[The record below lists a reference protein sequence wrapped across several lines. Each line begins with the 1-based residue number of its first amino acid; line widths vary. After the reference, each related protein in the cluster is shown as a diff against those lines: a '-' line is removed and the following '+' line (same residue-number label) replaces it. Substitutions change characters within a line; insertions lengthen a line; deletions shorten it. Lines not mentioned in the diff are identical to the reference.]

1 MAPEHDPKVAGDS
14 PPHIRD
20 GSSESAQADPPTGR
34 QAAWNYLVFGLSKSS
49 TLIMTVVVARLLDPA
64 DFGLFAL
71 ALLVVNLF
79 DYVKDLGVGGA
90 LVQSPRGWNR
100 LAPTG
105 LTLSVAFGVLAGA
118 ALALLAPVGA
128 AVLHRPALEPL
139 IRVLAIGLTISALS
153 AIPAARL
160 RRDLDFRQRIW
171 PEFLGAATKSV
182 LTIALAA
189 TGHGVWSLVY
199 GQLAGTVLTTVLYWW
214 VARTPVKFGFD
225 GSEARGLIRFG
236 ASLTGVSLLSFAIYN
251 VDYLAIGIRL
261 GDTQL
266 GFYTLAYRLPEL
278 LVLNLCIVISE
289 VLFSALSR
297 LQHARER
304 LADHYLKVLTAAMA
318 LSAPISIALAA
329 AAPAVIATL
338 YGHQYADAAPVLA
351 VLSIYALLFSVSFHA
366 GDVFKAI
373 GRPSLLI
380 ATGTGRLALMVG
392 PIWWA
397 AGHSIVWVAL
407 MLLLVELVPFFVN
420 ILLVRK
426 VAGIRLGVLWR
437 AVLRPMPAAIGMG
450 VVMLGVAHLTA
461 ALPAPVI
468 LVIAAAAGLLTYVLG
483 LWLSAP
489 ELFQAGLSVVRSIRG
504 RVPGGSAGG
513 DAESE
518 QTAESVGEVPARQP
532 RAGVVITTLVMLGLS
547 PVVALLYS
555 LRSWFRTSTGRGAG
569 PTPRIGG
576 SR

>member
-1 MAPEHDPKVAGDS
+1 MAAEQDLNAAGDS
-14 PPHIRD
+14 HPRTRD
-20 GSSESAQADPPTGR
+20 GSSESAHSDPPTGR

-79 DYVKDLGVGGA
+79 DYMKDLGVSGA
-90 LVQSPRGWNR
+90 LVQSPRSWSR

-105 LTLSVAFGVLAGA
+105 LTLSVTFGVIAGV
-118 ALALLAPVGA
+118 ALAVLAPVGA
-128 AVLHRPALEPL
+128 ALLHRPELEPL
-139 IRVLAIGLTISALS
+139 VRVLAIGLTISALG

-171 PEFLGAATKSV
+171 PEFLGAATKAV

-189 TGHGVWSLVY
+189 NGYGVWSLVY

-214 VARTPVKFGFD
+214 VARTPVRFGFD
-225 GSEARGLIRFG
+225 RSEARGLIGYG
-236 ASLTGVSLLSFAIYN
+236 ASLTGVALLSFAIYN
-251 VDYLAIGIRL
+251 VDYLAIGVRL

-266 GFYTLAYRLPEL
+266 GLYTLAYRLPEL

-304 LADHYLKVLTAAMA
+304 LADHYLKVLTAATA
-318 LSAPISIALAA
+318 LSAPISVALAA

-338 YGHQYADAAPVLA
+338 YGHRYADAAPVLA
-351 VLSIYALLFSVSFHA
+351 VLSIYALLFSTSWHA
-366 GDVFKAI
+366 GDIFKAI

-397 AGHSIVWVAL
+397 AGHSIVLVAL
-407 MLLLVELVPFFVN
+407 MLLLVELVPFVVN
-420 ILLVRK
+420 ILLVHR
-426 VAGIRLGVLWR
+426 VAGIRLRLLWR
-437 AVLRPMPAAIGMG
+437 AALRPMPAAIGMG
-450 VVMLGVAHLTA
+450 VVMLAIAHLA
-461 ALPAPVI
+461 ASLPAPVI
-468 LVIAAAAGLLTYVLG
+468 LVCAGAAGLLTYVLG
-483 LWLSAP
+483 LWLTAP
-489 ELFQAGLSVVRSIRG
+489 ELFDAGLSVARSLRG
-504 RVPGGSAGG
+504 RLPGGSAIEDSGSG
-513 DAESE
+513 
-518 QTAESVGEVPARQP
+518 QTADNGSAAGPP
-532 RAGVVITTLVMLGLS
+532 RTGVVITTLVMLGLS
-547 PVVALLYS
+547 PLVALVYS
-555 LRSWFRTSTGRGAG
+555 LRHWLSSSRGRGAG
-569 PTPRIGG
+569 PTSRIGG
-576 SR
+576 PR